1 MSTLEIKGGLY
12 EMISKVNDE
21 KLLMK
26 LYELIADIVTQNLSD
41 TDYWDELSDNQKEEL
56 ENAIQESYDNT
67 NLVEHEIVINKYK
80 RWLRHGTARSR
91 DRQAVP
97 KAVIT
102 KS

>member
-41 TDYWDELSDNQKEEL
+41 TDLL
-56 ENAIQESYDNT
+56 
-67 NLVEHEIVINKYK
+67 
-80 RWLRHGTARSR
+80 
-91 DRQAVP
+91 
-97 KAVIT
+97 
-102 KS
+102 

>member
-56 ENAIQESYDNT
+56 ENAIQESYDNK

-80 RWLRHGTARSR
+80 RWLSE
-91 DRQAVP
+91 
-97 KAVIT
+97 
-102 KS
+102 

>member
-41 TDYWDELSDNQKEEL
+41 TDYWDELSDNQKKEL
-56 ENAIQESYDNT
+56 ENAIQESYDSK
-67 NLVEHEIVINKYK
+67 NLVEHEIVINK
-80 RWLRHGTARSR
+80 T
-91 DRQAVP
+91 RQNP
-97 KAVIT
+97 EKNLY
-102 KS
+102 

>member
-56 ENAIQESYDNT
+56 ENAIQESHDNI
-67 NLVEHEIVINKYK
+67 NLVGHEIVINKYK
-80 RWLRHGTARSR
+80 RWLSE
-91 DRQAVP
+91 
-97 KAVIT
+97 
-102 KS
+102 